1 MTLLIGAILV
11 PIALMLI
18 HLSILLYDRF
28 TYPRGSTKGE
38 PVDAKSSRSRA
49 LLVIDMQNANV
60 RLDERQR
67 PRNPAVA
74 NAVSSINRALDHFSR
89 SRDEVVFIAQVKEKR
104 SIRSFFMPRVPVRGT
119 KNAEITPAIHAV
131 NPVILTKP
139 RGDAFSNRD
148 LRRYL
153 DEKGVGK
160 LYVTGMAAEVC
171 VDHTVR
177 GALDRGYEV
186 CVIQDA
192 IVAMLGDRSKKKML
206 RKYAKLGAKIV
217 SADEL

>member
-1 MTLLIGAILV
+1 MILT
-11 PIALMLI
+11 PIALMLAYV
-18 HLSILLYDRF
+18 SILLYNQF
-28 TYPRGSTKGE
+28 THLQGSTKGK
-38 PVDAKSSRSRA
+38 PVAAKSLRNRA

-60 RLDERQR
+60 RLDGRQR

-74 NAVSSINRALDHFSR
+74 NAVSSINRALDHFSI

-119 KNAEITPAIHAV
+119 RNADITPAIHAV

-171 VDHTVR
+171 VDHTIR

-186 CVIQDA
+186 CVIRDA
-192 IVAMLGDRSKKKML
+192 IIAMSGDRSKKKML
-206 RKYAKLGAKIV
+206 RKYVDLGAKIV
-217 SADEL
+217 SADDL